1 MGLRMKNFD
10 ILRVHWKIQLL
21 GGSSQKTDIEGGT
34 AYKVGL
40 GKLADLRGGLA
51 RKRGVGFLREGV
63 DIPMHT
69 MYIYI
74 YICIY
79 MYIYIY
85 IYIYVYTYMY
95 MYCS

>member
-10 ILRVHWKIQLL
+10 ILGVHWKIQLL

-51 RKRGVGFLREGV
+51 RKRGVVFLREGV

-79 MYIYIY
+79 MYIYIHIY
-85 IYIYVYTYMY
+85 ICIYIYVYVL
-95 MYCS
+95 